1 VYWATRNRT
10 FRLGDDLH
18 PSKNFANGLK
28 NDQLILIFI
37 RWPLFHPLA
46 NAFRFAKF
54 QLMPASNYMTLPD
67 YLRPGLKLVFVGLNP
82 GLYSARAGK
91 YFARKTNRFWPA
103 LSASRFFG
111 REVAAGD
118 EKRLFEKGI
127 GFTDVVKRATA
138 QIDELTRDEITA
150 GAQMLRRKLT
160 KFSPVVACFIGL
172 TGFRWV
178 FEVPVKTP
186 IMPGP
191 QLERIGASRIY
202 VLPSTSPANAHFSF
216 GQIVEEFRRLQAWLE
231 GANITFEI

>member
-1 VYWATRNRT
+1 VS
-10 FRLGDDLH
+10 RL
-18 PSKNFANGLK
+18 SKKQFVAG
-28 NDQLILIFI
+28 
-37 RWPLFHPLA
+37 
-46 NAFRFAKF
+46 
-54 QLMPASNYMTLPD
+54 ASSLTLPD

-111 REVAAGD
+111 FEVTAGD
-118 EKRLFEKGI
+118 EKALFEKDI

-138 QIDELTRDEITA
+138 QIDELTQDEIIT
-150 GAQMLRRKLT
+150 GAKMLRRKLK
-160 KFSPVVACFIGL
+160 KFSPTVACFIGL

-178 FEVPVKTP
+178 FEVPIKTK

-191 QLERIGASRIY
+191 QNERIGATRIY

-216 GQIVEEFRRLQAWLE
+216 EQIVEEFRRLKIWLE
-231 GANITFEI
+231 GTNITFEI

>member
-1 VYWATRNRT
+1 MSR
-10 FRLGDDLH
+10 
-18 PSKNFANGLK
+18 PSKKQFVSS
-28 NDQLILIFI
+28 
-37 RWPLFHPLA
+37 
-46 NAFRFAKF
+46 
-54 QLMPASNYMTLPD
+54 ASSLTLPD
-67 YLRPGLKLVFVGLNP
+67 YLRPGLKLVFIGLNP

-91 YFARKTNRFWPA
+91 YFARKANRFWQA
-103 LSASRFFG
+103 LSASRLFG

-150 GAQMLRRKLT
+150 GAKMLRRKLT
-160 KFSPVVACFIGL
+160 KFSPAVACFIGL
-172 TGFRWV
+172 NGFRWV

-191 QLERIGASRIY
+191 QLERIGATRIY

-216 GQIVEEFRRLQAWLE
+216 GQIVEEFRRLRAWLE

>member
-1 VYWATRNRT
+1 MSR
-10 FRLGDDLH
+10 
-18 PSKNFANGLK
+18 PSKKQFVSS
-28 NDQLILIFI
+28 
-37 RWPLFHPLA
+37 
-46 NAFRFAKF
+46 
-54 QLMPASNYMTLPD
+54 ASSLTLPD
-67 YLRPGLKLVFVGLNP
+67 YLRPSLKLLFIGLNP

-111 REVAAGD
+111 SEVTAGD
-118 EKRLFEKGI
+118 EKRLFERGI

-150 GAQMLRRKLT
+150 GAKMLRRKLE
-160 KFSPVVACFIGL
+160 KFSPRVACFIGL

-178 FEVPVKTP
+178 FEVPVKTK

-191 QLERIGASRIY
+191 QSERIGATRIY

-231 GANITFEI
+231 GANINFET